1 VKKAGLQPRAEF
13 LIAFGVG
20 IGGIGLATVGFAADS
35 MSGLCGVALST
46 ALGLMGFTW
55 ALTAGNSLSRAT
67 LLQMDPP
74 ERPLPGWK
82 LAGAIGGMLA
92 LSHLLG
98 LVLVTTGAQAG
109 SRIARIDSLLAQ
121 ASGPELLAAVLAL
134 ALAPAVAEELLFRG
148 LLLGRLKSSL
158 GTGTALVL
166 SSLLFGAIH
175 LDFAQ
180 GAAAVVLGLY
190 LGALTLGTGST
201 HAAILCHGA
210 NNLAAI
216 GAARW
221 MN

>member
-1 VKKAGLQPRAEF
+1 MKKAGLQPRAEF

-20 IGGIGLATVGFAADS
+20 IAGIGLATVGFAADS
-35 MSGLCGVALST
+35 MSGLCGVALSS

-82 LAGAIGGMLA
+82 LAGVIGGMLA
-92 LSHLLG
+92 LSHLLR
-98 LVLVTTGAQAG
+98 LVLGTAGAQAG

-134 ALAPAVAEELLFRG
+134 ALAPALAEELLFRG

-190 LGALTLGTGST
+190 LGALTLSTGST
-201 HAAILCHGA
+201 HAAILCHGV

>member
-1 VKKAGLQPRAEF
+1 MKNAGLQPRAEF

-35 MSGLCGVALST
+35 MSGLCGVALSS
-46 ALGLMGFTW
+46 ALALVGFTW
-55 ALTAGNSLSRAT
+55 ALTAGNSLPRAT
-67 LLQMDPP
+67 LLQIGPP
-74 ERPLPGWK
+74 ERPLPGWR
-82 LAGAIGGMLA
+82 LATAIGGMLA
-92 LSHLLG
+92 LSHLLR
-98 LVLVTTGAQAG
+98 LVLATTGAQEG

-121 ASGPELLAAVLAL
+121 ATGPELLAAVLAL
-134 ALAPAVAEELLFRG
+134 AVAPALAEELLFRG
-148 LLLGRLKSSL
+148 LLLGRLKSRL
-158 GTGTALVL
+158 GAGTALVL

-221 MN
+221 LS

>member
-1 VKKAGLQPRAEF
+1 MG
-13 LIAFGVG
+13 GV
-20 IGGIGLATVGFAADS
+20 GLATVGFAANS
-35 MSGLCGVALST
+35 MSGLCGVALSS
-46 ALGLMGFTW
+46 ALALVGFTW
-55 ALTAGNSLSRAT
+55 ALTAGNPLPRAT
-67 LLQMDPP
+67 LLQIGPP
-74 ERPLPGWK
+74 ERPLPGWR
-82 LAGAIGGMLA
+82 LATAIGGMLA
-92 LSHLLG
+92 LSHLLR
-98 LVLVTTGAQAG
+98 LALATTGAQAG

-121 ASGPELLAAVLAL
+121 ATGPELLAAVLAL
-134 ALAPAVAEELLFRG
+134 AVAPALAEELLFRG
-148 LLLGRLKSSL
+148 LLLGRLKSRL
-158 GTGTALVL
+158 GAGAALVL

-175 LDFAQ
+175 LDLAQ

>member
-1 VKKAGLQPRAEF
+1 MKNAGLQPRAEF

-35 MSGLCGVALST
+35 MSGLCGVALSS

-67 LLQMDPP
+67 LLQMNPP
-74 ERPLPGWK
+74 ERPLPGWR

-92 LSHLLG
+92 LSHLLR
-98 LVLVTTGAQAG
+98 LVLGTAGAQAG

-221 MN
+221 LS

>member
-1 VKKAGLQPRAEF
+1 MKKAGLQPRAEF

-35 MSGLCGVALST
+35 MSGLCGVALSS

-55 ALTAGNSLSRAT
+55 ALTAGNSLSRTT

-74 ERPLPGWK
+74 ERRLPGWR

-92 LSHLLG
+92 LSHLLR
-98 LVLVTTGAQAG
+98 LVLEATGAQAG

-134 ALAPAVAEELLFRG
+134 ALAPALAEELLFRG

-158 GTGTALVL
+158 GTGAALVL

>member
-20 IGGIGLATVGFAADS
+20 VGGIGLATVGFASDS

-46 ALGLMGFTW
+46 ALGLAGFTW
-55 ALTAGNSLSRAT
+55 ALTAGNSLPRAT
-67 LLQMDPP
+67 LLQIGPP
-74 ERPLPGWK
+74 ERPLPGWR
-82 LAGAIGGMLA
+82 LATAIGGMLA
-92 LSHLLG
+92 LSHLLR
-98 LVLVTTGAQAG
+98 LVLATTGAEAG
-109 SRIARIDSLLAQ
+109 SRIPRIDSLLAQ
-121 ASGPELLAAVLAL
+121 ATAPELLAAVLAL
-134 ALAPAVAEELLFRG
+134 AVAPAFAEEIFFRG
-148 LLLGRLKSSL
+148 LLLGRLKSRL
-158 GTGTALVL
+158 GAGTALVL

-175 LDFAQ
+175 LDLAQ

-221 MN
+221 LN

>member
-1 VKKAGLQPRAEF
+1 MKNAGLQPRAEF

-20 IGGIGLATVGFAADS
+20 IGGVGLATVGFAADS
-35 MSGLCGVALST
+35 MSGLCGVALSS
-46 ALGLMGFTW
+46 ALALVGFTW
-55 ALTAGNSLSRAT
+55 ALTAGNSLPRAT
-67 LLQMDPP
+67 LLQIDPP
-74 ERPLPGWK
+74 ERPLLGWR
-82 LAGAIGGMLA
+82 LATAIGGMLA
-92 LSHLLG
+92 LSHLLR
-98 LVLVTTGAQAG
+98 LVLATTGAQEG

-121 ASGPELLAAVLAL
+121 ATGPELLAAVLAL
-134 ALAPAVAEELLFRG
+134 AVAPALAEELLFRG
-148 LLLGRLKSSL
+148 LLLGRLKSRL
-158 GTGTALVL
+158 GAGAALLL

-175 LDFAQ
+175 LDLAQ

-221 MN
+221 LN